1 MTASAAGSAI
11 AAARPDAQR
20 ARQPVLR
27 SRVHHAPLG
36 SPLDRGLHVV
46 GAPAQHHDRV
56 GQAGV
61 GDRVEG
67 VLQEGPAL
75 ERRQQLR
82 RPEPGARAG
91 GQDDRD
97 HLHPVAPVAT
107 AASRARASSRIGR
120 PVPDRRSATI
130 SAMIASAVSDGSRP
144 PRSSPIGPR
153 SRSTSSCGHAGLEQP
168 RAAVRLGLA
177 RADGPDVPA
186 AAMERLDDR
195 RLVELHVVGQH
206 RDRVGRPEADLV
218 GELVRPPDQQAV
230 DVREPRLGRER
241 RPPVDDHGLV
251 AQLLGQPDQR
261 ARDLDRPDDDEARTD
276 RVRLDE
282 QLAAGHLDRP
292 RHAVREGVTRRVHER
307 RVGGSVAQRA
317 LELAVLVDHQDV
329 GGFRARRRV
338 GGAERR
344 RRRVRG
350 QRRDDCATVAA
361 TLAGLPAPR

>member
-1 MTASAAGSAI
+1 MSTSGFAPSTGTSSTRSGR
-11 AAARPDAQR
+11 AARSGPRPRSPSTPSRERPGGPPEHHRVGRVVGRVARMHDRHQRRLGGGHHGPHHIRAQRRLVPEHDDDGICRWVRHRGRETHAER
-20 ARQPVLR
+20 ARQPILR

-75 ERRQQLR
+75 ERRKQLR

-144 PRSSPIGPR
+144 PRSSPIGPVAGR
-153 SRSTSSCGHAGLEQP
+153 PPPGSRRP
-168 RAAVRLGLA
+168 RATAPG
-177 RADGPDVPA
+177 GPPGSCA
-186 AAMERLDDR
+186 S
-195 RLVELHVVGQH
+195 
-206 RDRVGRPEADLV
+206 
-218 GELVRPPDQQAV
+218 
-230 DVREPRLGRER
+230 R
-241 RPPVDDHGLV
+241 RPRRTGS
-251 AQLLGQPDQR
+251 
-261 ARDLDRPDDDEARTD
+261 RDGA
-276 RVRLDE
+276 
-282 QLAAGHLDRP
+282 P
-292 RHAVREGVTRRVHER
+292 RR
-307 RVGGSVAQRA
+307 SP
-317 LELAVLVDHQDV
+317 
-329 GGFRARRRV
+329 ARRTS
-338 GGAERR
+338 RR
-344 RRRVRG
+344 G
-350 QRRDDCATVAA
+350 
-361 TLAGLPAPR
+361 